1 MEISEELMGASLQER
16 VAALGSG
23 LSPAEGRL
31 AAWMLRNQDDV
42 VVSSASELA
51 ALAESSDAT
60 VVRTARSLGYTGFP
74 ELKKSLIG
82 SLSRRRNLAEVLDDR
97 MASYQ
102 STDRGLGKA
111 LDDTISLAEQLREGV
126 SLHAWSQ
133 TVEFLSSASRVFNFG
148 LGPASSIADF
158 MTLSLSRIGMDART
172 ISMSGFRLADD
183 LITFRESDV
192 LLIFAPIRL
201 FREIDVAID
210 CARAASAKVIVV
222 TEALRLALTDRVDA
236 ILTTPQTT
244 TGSASELTAGLIL
257 GHALVLAIAA
267 DNRERSLQSLI
278 RLNQLRTQ
286 VTGTELDIHP
296 PSD

>member
-1 MEISEELMGASLQER
+1 
-16 VAALGSG
+16 
-23 LSPAEGRL
+23 
-31 AAWMLRNQDDV
+31 
-42 VVSSASELA
+42 
-51 ALAESSDAT
+51 
-60 VVRTARSLGYTGFP
+60 
-74 ELKKSLIG
+74 
-82 SLSRRRNLAEVLDDR
+82 

-126 SLHAWSQ
+126 SRDDWSQ
-133 TVEFLSSASRVFNFG
+133 TVDFLSSASRVFNFG

-158 MTLSLSRIGMDART
+158 MTLSLSRIGLDART

-183 LITFRESDV
+183 LITFREGDV

-210 CARAASAKVIVV
+210 CARAAGTKVIVV

-244 TGSASELTAGLIL
+244 TSSASELAAGLIL
-257 GHALVLAIAA
+257 GHALVLAIAT
-267 DNRERSLQSLI
+267 DNRERSLQSLS

-286 VTGTELDIHP
+286 VTGTDLDIHP
-296 PSD
+296 HSD